1 MMMIIIE
8 INNHN
13 ICAHKKKGG
22 RLASLPGY
30 SIKIEGGVLGG
41 IALYLLTLFLNAL
54 RLKKALQD
62 SHVSALK
69 L

>member
-13 ICAHKKKGG
+13 ICAHKKKEGDWLLYQVIQSKL
-22 RLASLPGY
+22 R
-30 SIKIEGGVLGG
+30 GGVLGG